1 MRGRMSGVARTAN
14 EGRRHVGPTFLAYT
28 REMGETPRS
37 VKRRKPLRSLGPSR
51 VGRAPA
57 RSLRETERPA
67 QCCAGRCTTTSL
79 TLNDSFQSP
88 S

>member
-14 EGRRHVGPTFLAYT
+14 EGRRHAGPTFLADT
-28 REMGETPRS
+28 GEMGATPQG
-37 VKRRKPLRSLGPSR
+37 VKQRRPLRSLGPH
-51 VGRAPA
+51 GWGGAGPFA
-57 RSLRETERPA
+57 TETERPA

-79 TLNDSFQSP
+79 TLNGSFQSP